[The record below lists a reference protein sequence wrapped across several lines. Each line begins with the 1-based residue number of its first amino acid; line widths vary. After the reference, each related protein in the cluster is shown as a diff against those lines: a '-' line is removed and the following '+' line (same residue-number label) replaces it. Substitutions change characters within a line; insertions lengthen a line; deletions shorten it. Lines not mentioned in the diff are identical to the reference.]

1 LIDWEKPIFLC
12 EGVFDSFFLTNSI
25 PLLGKH
31 LPELLFGMLYDNAKN
46 DIIICLDGDAFEN
59 AKKEQEEV
67 KKEINDIK
75 FELAEKS
82 LLQASKPSSQSNI

>member
-1 LIDWEKPIFLC
+1 MVRQNEA
-12 EGVFDSFFLTNSI
+12 N
-25 PLLGKH
+25 
-31 LPELLFGMLYDNAKN
+31 
-46 DIIICLDGDAFEN
+46 
-59 AKKEQEEV
+59 KKEQEEV